1 MEVPM
6 LKSDKSRLLRS
17 AQVVSPIVQKSPH
30 ALRRNQRNARTH
42 SKKQIRQIAESI
54 DRFGF
59 TVPVL
64 VDSDGVILAGHGR
77 VEAAKLLKM
86 KTIPVIAIDHLS
98 DAEKRAY
105 ILADNKI
112 PLNAG
117 WDHEVLETE
126 LSELLSIMPDEGMDL
141 ALTGFEVAE
150 VDGLLLNSAA
160 DRAHPSDENIPETPA
175 KPVTQLGDMWELGK
189 HRITCGDAR
198 LAETFRRLM
207 QGKKAIMVFTD
218 PPYNVP
224 ISGHV
229 GGRGRTKHRE
239 FAVGVGELSSNE
251 FREFLES
258 VLCHCAEHSVDGSI
272 HYVCMDWRHTEELS
286 AAGRAVYSTLKNI
299 CVWVKN
305 NAGQGSFYRSQHE
318 LVFVF
323 KNGDGEHLNT
333 FELGQH
339 GRTRTN
345 VWNYAGVNS
354 FRAGRMDELRMS
366 AYLKQPAP
374 PAAPAIDF
382 PKANAE
388 LVKKNFFEYLDFA
401 LQFAPAGPEEKEIR
415 AKLARIGVGAGKT
428 FEFKDLPITHK
439 LEIGLGMKD
448 GEEKVEKYLASG
460 QKDVNGWKIGSLFGD
475 RQFYSGDW
483 LKRAAAAKGGIYGN
497 DAVEAVYPMAK
508 TLADGEVLDGSKHQY
523 TLTFPA
529 GQFPPVDAFWSV
541 TMSPSPERHPARLS
555 RAWSSPLWH
564 LQPTRSA

>member
-1 MEVPM
+1 M
-6 LKSDKSRLLRS
+6 LKSNKSRLLRS

-112 PLNAG
+112 ALNAG
-117 WDHEVLETE
+117 WDQEILETE
-126 LSELLSIMPDEGMDL
+126 LSELLSILPDEGMDL
-141 ALTGFEVAE
+141 ALTGFEVTE
-150 VDGLLLNSAA
+150 VDGLLLNSASE
-160 DRAHPSDENIPETPA
+160 HPQPSDENIPETPT
-175 KPVTQLGDMWELGK
+175 KPVTQLGDMWEAGK
-189 HRITCGDAR
+189 HRVSCGDAR
-198 LAETFRRLM
+198 HAETFKRLM
-207 QGKKAIMVFTD
+207 QGKKAMMVFTD

-224 ISGHV
+224 IAGHV

-239 FAVGVGELSSNE
+239 FAVGVGELSAGQ
-251 FREFLES
+251 FREFLEI
-258 VLCHCAEHSVDGSI
+258 VLGQCAAHSVNGSI
-272 HYVCMDWRHTEELS
+272 QYVCMDWRHTEELS
-286 AAGRAVYSTLKNI
+286 AAGRAVYSALKNI

-354 FRAGRMDELRMS
+354 FRAGRMDELRMHPTVKPTALVADAIRDCS
-366 AYLKQPAP
+366 KRGSIVLDAFLGSGTTLIAAEQLGRLAYGVELDPAYVDVSIERWQKLTGRDAILAGTSITFDELRSDP
-374 PAAPAIDF
+374 SRRANLTPAS
-382 PKANAE
+382 
-388 LVKKNFFEYLDFA
+388 
-401 LQFAPAGPEEKEIR
+401 R
-415 AKLARIGVGAGKT
+415 AKRKGK
-428 FEFKDLPITHK
+428 
-439 LEIGLGMKD
+439 
-448 GEEKVEKYLASG
+448 
-460 QKDVNGWKIGSLFGD
+460 
-475 RQFYSGDW
+475 R
-483 LKRAAAAKGGIYGN
+483 
-497 DAVEAVYPMAK
+497 
-508 TLADGEVLDGSKHQY
+508 
-523 TLTFPA
+523 
-529 GQFPPVDAFWSV
+529 
-541 TMSPSPERHPARLS
+541 
-555 RAWSSPLWH
+555 
-564 LQPTRSA
+564 